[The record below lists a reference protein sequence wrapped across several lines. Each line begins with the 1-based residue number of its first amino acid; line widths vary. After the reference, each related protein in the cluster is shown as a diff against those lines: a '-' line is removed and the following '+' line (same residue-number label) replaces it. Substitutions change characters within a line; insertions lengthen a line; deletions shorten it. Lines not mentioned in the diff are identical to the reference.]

1 MCLLS
6 IPKNA
11 STSTIHEKCFKNS
24 RTVMG
29 VPFRE
34 EAEVHYIHIAY
45 RTMNQ
50 RSSILGTVLNKVA
63 KEADDE
69 PVFALPDLNTD
80 E

>member
-1 MCLLS
+1 
-6 IPKNA
+6 
-11 STSTIHEKCFKNS
+11 
-24 RTVMG
+24 MG
-29 VPFRE
+29 VAFRE

-50 RSSILGTVLNKVA
+50 RSSIVGTVLNKVA

>member
-1 MCLLS
+1 
-6 IPKNA
+6 
-11 STSTIHEKCFKNS
+11 
-24 RTVMG
+24 MG
-29 VPFRE
+29 VAFRE
-34 EAEVHYIHIAY
+34 EAEVDNIHIAY

-50 RSSILGTVLNKVA
+50 RSSIVGTVLNKVA